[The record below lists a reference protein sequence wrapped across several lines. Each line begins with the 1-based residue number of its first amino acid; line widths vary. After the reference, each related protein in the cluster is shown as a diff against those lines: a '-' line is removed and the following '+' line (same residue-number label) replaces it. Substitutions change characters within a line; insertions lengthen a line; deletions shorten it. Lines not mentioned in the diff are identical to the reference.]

1 MSEQVAEPEFSPTEL
16 IQNAFT
22 EQPEVIESPVADV
35 TPPVETAP
43 VASGHPAWQ
52 GILDQIPEVL
62 RPNVLPQLQAWDK
75 GVEDKIAGVHSQ
87 YSAYKEFMDN
97 QVSAEQL
104 LTANRLYEALD
115 SDPKAF
121 FEQLRD
127 HYKFDSE
134 QGQTAIEPE
143 LDLGEYATEDLSQNP
158 LFKQQAEQ
166 LALMQEQFNAQ
177 QEAREAQE
185 AELWLTTRQHS
196 ISESLTAKGIEVDW
210 DYILPRAA
218 AEAQRTNDYDKA
230 LDNASMAFEAMVVK
244 YRTPVANISAPPVM
258 TPNGSL
264 PASSFNPN
272 SLADEDRRKLMAQM
286 LTQAFKG

>member
-1 MSEQVAEPEFSPTEL
+1 MSEATAEPEYSPSEL
-16 IQNAFT
+16 VQNAFS
-22 EQPEVIESPVADV
+22 EQAVDSTPVAEIS
-35 TPPVETAP
+35 TPVETAP
-43 VASGHPAWQ
+43 VSSGHPAWQ
-52 GILDQIPEVL
+52 GILDQIPEML

-87 YSAYKEFMDN
+87 YSAYKGFMDA
-97 QVSAEQL
+97 QITAEQL
-104 LTANRLYEALD
+104 ETANRLYQALD
-115 SDPKAF
+115 SDPRAF
-121 FEQLRD
+121 YEQLRD

-134 QGQTAIEPE
+134 QGQQQQMDPE
-143 LDLGEYATEDLSQNP
+143 LDLGEYSSEDLSQNP

-166 LALMQEQFNAQ
+166 LAQMQEQFNAQ

-196 ISESLTAKGIEVDW
+196 ISESLTAKNIEVDW

-230 LDNASMAFEAMVVK
+230 LDNATQAFENMIVK
-244 YRTPVANISAPPVM
+244 YRTPVANITAPPVM

-272 SLADEDRRKLMAQM
+272 SLADEDRRKLLAQM
-286 LTQAFKG
+286 LTQAFKD